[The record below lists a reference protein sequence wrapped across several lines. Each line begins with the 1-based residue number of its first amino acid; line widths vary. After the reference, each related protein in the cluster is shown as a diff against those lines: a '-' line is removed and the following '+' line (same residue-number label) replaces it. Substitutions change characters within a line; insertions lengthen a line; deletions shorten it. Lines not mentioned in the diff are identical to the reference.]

1 MQALSTNRADRVAVN
16 LLTRREWSL
25 VLAVSLFASVIA
37 GFVLS
42 RVGPPGDPE
51 RQDPFQAIL
60 EDVTGA
66 TAWRYG
72 ARDDHGRVLD
82 TIKIIENP
90 EGGYLAVYHAWSGD
104 EFLVH
109 LATSTDL
116 IRWAFTTTLE
126 AGASQPTIASLPN
139 GGYLVAFEKEADG
152 SHLRF
157 AYYSDPASLFEGV
170 PQRIFDAPRTLSPFH
185 EGTPNIYGVAMG
197 ESVTNSRIVAGFHY
211 FDDRLG
217 VDRVATGVLRNFT
230 TWTTEDSTAYN
241 EALVSESAKGN
252 IGDRDD
258 GAFLGEEYI
267 VQEVQFAAG
276 DWSSWRVFL
285 YEVSTDTFALLN
297 IKSHAGST
305 AFANPTF
312 TVLKSPNGA
321 DCVVVTYFVPQESA
335 KGGES
340 GQLIFYTEY

>member
-1 MQALSTNRADRVAVN
+1 MESPVN
-16 LLTRREWSL
+16 LSTRREWSL
-25 VLAVSLFASVIA
+25 VLAISLLASALV
-37 GFVLS
+37 GLVLS

-51 RQDPFQAIL
+51 RQDPFQALL
-60 EDVTGA
+60 EDVSGA
-66 TAWRYG
+66 TAWRYS
-72 ARDDHGRVLD
+72 ARDDYGRVLD

-104 EFLVH
+104 EFLVY

-116 IRWAFTTTLE
+116 LRWTFTTILE

-157 AYYSDPASLFEGV
+157 AYYSDPAGLFEGV
-170 PQRIFDAPRTLSPFH
+170 PERIFDVPLTLSPFH

-197 ESVTNSRIVAGFHY
+197 ESITDSRIVTGFHY

-230 TWTTEDSTAYN
+230 TWTAEDATAYN
-241 EALVSESAKGN
+241 EALVSEGAKGN

-285 YEVSTDTFALLN
+285 YEVSADNFALLN
-297 IKSHAGST
+297 IKSHSGST

-321 DCVVVTYFVPQESA
+321 DCVVVTYFVPQEGA
-335 KGGES
+335 KSGES
-340 GQLIFYTEY
+340 GQWIFYTEY